1 MNQVTRILDWFD
13 NLSVVGRVL
22 GGFVLLVGLMI
33 LASVTSGVAISTL
46 NRNLSSV
53 AGELVPL
60 VDQANQVG
68 IEMLT
73 ANRHFKDV
81 ITSRQNSAMD
91 QSEQAFSA
99 SRGEFQRQLQA
110 LKDKASSYPALLEAL
125 APLET
130 LDDQFF
136 DLANVTMRDYRAI
149 VADEAKVKTAAADFQ
164 LNLPQ
169 LRRFVGA
176 AVQNL
181 GDDYVRFMA
190 DEYLAQLSIVEKNAV
205 LILSSDQSTTIAPL
219 LSANEGAFAAYQ
231 SKESDLA
238 GEIDSWDN
246 DVGHYIKAFHKGVKE
261 KDGVIARHVA
271 LVRSQEEV
279 YANAQQAAELIAS
292 ALTAIDQVIAN
303 ANSEVTAAVAR
314 AEQRAGRSFAVNIT
328 IALISVI
335 AAVIIGLSS
344 AMAIRKPLAVLR
356 RQLGAMV
363 DGDMTVTN
371 NYRSSNELG
380 ELAAWVARL
389 NQMMRDLL
397 SQLSNAS
404 HTLSD
409 VARENQRSSSQSRD
423 ELDRQRHETTGVA
436 AAMTEMSASIR
447 EVSQSANVTLEKVLE
462 VEAAANTGREV
473 MSRNITTTHQLADK
487 LRHSS
492 KVIGE
497 VELFSNQI
505 GRILDVIRGIA
516 EQTNLLA
523 LNAAIEAAR
532 AGEQGRGFAVVADEV
547 RNLAQKT
554 AASTNEIR
562 QMIESLQGG
571 TKRAVVVM
579 AECSSEMESSVHQAS
594 DANSAMEEIQ
604 GIITQISDMS
614 SQIAAAAE
622 EQQATSEEISRNINR
637 ISEISDSN
645 YQSVERIA
653 LTSQRLEQLADE
665 QDGQVRHFRF

>member
-1 MNQVTRILDWFD
+1 
-13 NLSVVGRVL
+13 
-22 GGFVLLVGLMI
+22 
-33 LASVTSGVAISTL
+33 
-46 NRNLSSV
+46 
-53 AGELVPL
+53 
-60 VDQANQVG
+60 
-68 IEMLT
+68 MLT

-81 ITSRQNSAMD
+81 ITSRQNSTMD

-99 SRGEFQRQLQA
+99 SRNEFQQQLLA
-110 LKDKASSYPALLEAL
+110 LKKKASSYPALIKAL
-125 APLET
+125 TPLKT
-130 LDDQFF
+130 IDDQFF

-149 VADEAKVKTAAADFQ
+149 VADEANVKAAAADFQ

-205 LILSSDQSTTIAPL
+205 LILSSDQSATIAPL
-219 LSANEGAFAAYQ
+219 IKANEAAFAAYQ

-246 DVGHYIKAFHKGVKE
+246 DVGFYIKAFHKGIKD

-271 LVRSQEEV
+271 LVQSQEQV
-279 YANAQQAAELIAS
+279 YANAKEAAELIAS
-292 ALTAIDQVIAN
+292 ALTAIEQVIAS
-303 ANSEVTAAVAR
+303 ANGEVTNAVAR
-314 AEQRAGRSFAVNIT
+314 AEERAGRSFAVNVS
-328 IALISVI
+328 IALVSVI

-356 RQLGAMV
+356 RQLGSMV
-363 DGDMTVTN
+363 DGDMTVN
-371 NYRSSNELG
+371 NSYRSNNELG
-380 ELAAWVARL
+380 ELAGWVARL

-409 VARENQRSSSQSRD
+409 VARDNQRSSTQSRD

-497 VELFSNQI
+497 VEQFSNQI

-604 GIITQISDMS
+604 GIINQISDMS

-637 ISEISDSN
+637 ISDISDSN

-653 LTSQRLEQLADE
+653 LTSQRLEQLAEE
-665 QDGQVRHFRF
+665 QDAQVRHFRF